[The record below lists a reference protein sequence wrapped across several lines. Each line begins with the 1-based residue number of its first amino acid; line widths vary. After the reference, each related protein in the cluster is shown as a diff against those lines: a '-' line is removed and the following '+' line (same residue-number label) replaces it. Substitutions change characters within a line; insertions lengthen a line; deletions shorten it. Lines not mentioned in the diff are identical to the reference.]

1 MSEASHPLEFSK
13 ELKKYETSIPGL
25 IIFDL
30 TIFGD
35 NRGWFKENWQREK
48 LVKLGLPDFGPVQNN
63 FSFNGKRGTM
73 RGIHAEPWDKFISVG
88 SGSFFGAWVDIREGS
103 PTYGTVFTTEIDASK
118 AIFVPAGVA
127 NSYLTLEDNTVY
139 SYLVNDHWYP
149 DVSYSFV
156 NAMDESLGI
165 DWPIPP
171 TEWEISEKDKSHPML
186 EGAAPVPAKKVLITG
201 ADGQLGLALREAF
214 RDAEFTDRNELDIT
228 SPELSQARQWRQYD
242 LIINAAAYTAV
253 DAAETPEGRRM
264 AWKIN
269 AEATA
274 NLTRVANE
282 YNITLVHVS
291 SDYVFDGTKES
302 YTEEDGLC
310 PLGVY
315 AQTKAAGDVAIST
328 ARKYYLI
335 RTSWVIGEGNNFVR
349 TMKSLADRGIKPS
362 VVDDQVGRL
371 TFTEDLVKGIKHLL
385 DTEAPYGTYN
395 LSNEGDPASWV
406 DIAKKVYELA
416 GKSADDVTPTSTA
429 KYYEGKENISLRPAN
444 SMLKLD
450 KIKAAGFTPPAWEEA
465 LVNYMQKEK

>member
-1 MSEASHPLEFSK
+1 MSDSSSLEFSK

-30 TIFGD
+30 TVFGD

-48 LVKLGLPDFGPVQNN
+48 LTKLGLPDFGPVQNN

-103 PTYGTVFTTEIDASK
+103 PTYGTVFTTEIDASQ

-127 NSYLTLEDNTVY
+127 NSYLTLEDDTVY

-171 TEWEISEKDKSHPML
+171 AEWEISEKDKSHPML
-186 EGAAPVPAKKVLITG
+186 EGAAPVPAKKVLVTG
-201 ADGQLGLALREAF
+201 ANGQLGLALRKEF
-214 RDAEFTDRNELDIT
+214 PNAEFTDRNELDIT
-228 SPELSQARQWRQYD
+228 SPDLRNARQWRQYD

-253 DAAETPEGRRM
+253 DTAETPEGRRM

-269 AEATA
+269 ADATA
-274 NLTRVANE
+274 NLARVANE
-282 YNITLVHVS
+282 FNVTLVHVS

-302 YTEEDGLC
+302 YGEDDDFC

-315 AQTKAAGDVAIST
+315 AQTKAAGDIAVST
-328 ARKYYLI
+328 ARKHYI
-335 RTSWVIGEGNNFVR
+335 VRTSWVIGEGNNFVR

-362 VVDDQVGRL
+362 VVNDQVGRL
-371 TFTEDLVKGIKHLL
+371 TFAEDLAKGIKHLL
-385 DTEAPYGTYN
+385 NVNAPYGIYN
-395 LSNEGDPASWV
+395 LSNEGSAASWA

-429 KYYEGKENISLRPAN
+429 KYYEGKENISPRPAN

-450 KIKAAGFTPPAWEEA
+450 KIKATGFTPPVWEEA